1 MPRLRTVLKLVAFV
15 AVAWLLINVAVFVVI
30 PFLAWLLGADAA

>member
-1 MPRLRTVLKLVAFV
+1 MSRLLTVLKLVAFV

-30 PFLAWLLGADAA
+30 PALAWLLGVEP